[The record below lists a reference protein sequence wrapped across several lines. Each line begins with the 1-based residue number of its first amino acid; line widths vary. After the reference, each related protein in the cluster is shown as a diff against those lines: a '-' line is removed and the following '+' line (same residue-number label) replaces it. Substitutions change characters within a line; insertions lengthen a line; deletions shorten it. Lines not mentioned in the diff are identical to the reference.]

1 MPQQVTVLIPSAGR
15 AHLIEHALD
24 GLRAQNFTDFEVLL
38 VLRSNDVETVE
49 VAERFNKHLDI
60 RILFQKSPGFMD
72 AYNEGMCASN
82 GEVII
87 FLDDD
92 AVPEPNCIKEH
103 LLTYERSNVSGV
115 SGDVIPAYLVNG
127 VLKPIDTS
135 SDVVSFYQEP
145 KMLRSFSDK
154 LWNRPLEGQENYL
167 AYISK
172 AGYSKKNVQ
181 LMHQEITNSL
191 LCMGANTSVLT
202 SALKNFQIPTSF
214 LKRGIANE
222 QVLGWKLWKNGHT
235 MVFNSR
241 AKVYH
246 IRHGETLSRFLN
258 VKNIF
263 QATMENELLFYY
275 LLSREEKISKMHRVV
290 SLLFNSLVH
299 IKKIGEN
306 WRYEMAI
313 LRGILLGNMIGLKW
327 LISREIGGS
336 YVPMQDTLFK

>member
-1 MPQQVTVLIPSAGR
+1 MPQQVTVLIPSSGR
-15 AHLIEHALD
+15 SHLIEHAFN

-38 VLRSNDVETVE
+38 VLRPDDVETVK
-49 VAERFNKHLDI
+49 VAECFSKYLDI
-60 RILFQKSPGFMD
+60 RILFQKGRGFMD
-72 AYNEGMCASN
+72 AYNEGICAVN
-82 GEVII
+82 GDVIM

-92 AVPEPNCIKEH
+92 AVPKPNCIKEH
-103 LLTYERSNVSGV
+103 VLTYERSNVSGV
-115 SGDVIPAYLVNG
+115 SGDVIPTYLVNG
-127 VLKPIDTS
+127 VLKPIENS

-145 KMLRSFSDK
+145 KMLRRIGDK
-154 LWNRPLEGQENYL
+154 LWNCPLEGQESYL

-172 AGYSKKNVQ
+172 AGYSKKNVH
-181 LMHQEITNSL
+181 LMHQEIANSL

-202 SALKNFQIPTSF
+202 SALKNFRIPTSF

-222 QVLGWKLWKNGHT
+222 QIIGWKLWKNGRT

-246 IRHGETLSRFLN
+246 IRHGQTLSRFLN

-263 QATMENELLFYY
+263 QATIENELLFYY
-275 LLSREEKISKMHRVV
+275 LLPREEKLSKMHRVV

-299 IKKIGEN
+299 IKKIREN

-336 YVPMQDTLFK
+336 YVPTQDALLQ

>member
-1 MPQQVTVLIPSAGR
+1 MKKQVTVLIVSGGR
-15 AHLIEHALD
+15 PHLIKHVFK
-24 GLRAQNFTDFEVLL
+24 GLIAQSYTDFEVLL
-38 VLRSNDVETVE
+38 VLRPRDVETVKVVE
-49 VAERFNKHLDI
+49 CFSKYLDI
-60 RILFQKSPGFMD
+60 KILFQKSSGFMD
-72 AYNEGMCASN
+72 AYNEGISAAN
-82 GEVII
+82 GDVIML
-87 FLDDD
+87 LDDD

-115 SGDVIPAYLVNG
+115 SGDVIPTHLIDG
-127 VLKPIDTS
+127 VLKPIKNS
-135 SDVVSFYQEP
+135 SDVVRFYQEP
-145 KMLRSFSDK
+145 KMLQMFGDK
-154 LWNRPLEGQENYL
+154 LWNCPLEGQEGYL

-172 AGYSKKNVQ
+172 AGDSKKNIH

-222 QVLGWKLWKNGHT
+222 QVIGWNLWKNGCT

-246 IRHGETLSRFLN
+246 IRHGQTLSRFLD
-258 VKNIF
+258 VKNTF

-275 LLSREEKISKMHRVV
+275 LLPIEEKLSKMHHVV
-290 SLLFNSLVH
+290 SLLFNSLLH
-299 IKKIGEN
+299 IKKIRKN
-306 WRYEMAI
+306 WKREMAI
-313 LRGILLGNMIGLKW
+313 LRGILFGNLIGLKW

-336 YVPMQDTLFK
+336 YVPTQDVLFK